1 MWRSNARHVHGLL
14 INQSQARFTSSV
26 SDRPCVHVG
35 AWHAAATHPLIDSY
49 RCHHRRSRN
58 LTGPSAS
65 AAQVNQHTRSCFLP
79 VPPRREETVDNYGLW
94 KRCRHQIQLA
104 SLTATSTL
112 FRDPLSFT
120 AVDAFGTFV
129 PLEGGKH
136 VFLPERLPWPFW

>member
-35 AWHAAATHPLIDSY
+35 AWHAAAS
-49 RCHHRRSRN
+49 RQRRSRN

-104 SLTATSTL
+104 SPTATSTL